1 MMGEAPRKVGRDRGR
16 DRDRAAI
23 LHRNLQKIYY
33 LQMEVGLSRQVTLR
47 VKIRIGKS
55 ENDSLSDEPEDKRH
69 SLLLCKSVRGIVQIF
84 ALCNALYFVKTRV

>member
-1 MMGEAPRKVGRDRGR
+1 MATDVGAAHQMMGEAPRKVGRDRGR

-55 ENDSLSDEPEDKRH
+55 ENDSLSSDVDTSRNNYLPN
-69 SLLLCKSVRGIVQIF
+69 VTT
-84 ALCNALYFVKTRV
+84 A

>member
-1 MMGEAPRKVGRDRGR
+1 MATDVGAAHQMMGEAPRKVGRDRGR

-55 ENDSLSDEPEDKRH
+55 ENDSLNPS
-69 SLLLCKSVRGIVQIF
+69 G
-84 ALCNALYFVKTRV
+84 

>member
-1 MMGEAPRKVGRDRGR
+1 MATDVGAAHQMMGEAPRKVGRDRGR

-55 ENDSLSDEPEDKRH
+55 ENDSLR
-69 SLLLCKSVRGIVQIF
+69 LLFCKSTSLFCIGFHSRE
-84 ALCNALYFVKTRV
+84 R